1 MIKTPRAKLASF
13 AVASIAVLVLVAACR
28 NETQLPDAKETRV
41 ATSQAAA
48 TRVPGFL
55 QPAERPD
62 ALNLLPAPPLPGSG
76 AFAADEEIYRSTR
89 ELRDTP
95 RWRFAASDSNLGFP
109 QAAGIFEC
117 ALGVRISE
125 ATTPNLYVL
134 LRRTVIDAGQ
144 STYLV
149 KQKYGRTRPFVDHGD
164 TTCAPEDEETLR
176 NNASYPSGHA
186 SLGWTWA
193 LILAEIAPARADAL
207 FVRGL
212 QFGQSRVICGV
223 HRQSDVDAGRLV
235 AAAVVARLH
244 GNAEFTAQL
253 AQAKEEV
260 ARAEVRGERPTRDC
274 NAEKRTLATV
284 PTR

>member
-1 MIKTPRAKLASF
+1 MTKTLRATLASF
-13 AVASIAVLVLVAACR
+13 MAGSIAVLVLVAASR
-28 NETQLPDAKETRV
+28 NEAQLPDAQETRV
-41 ATSQAAA
+41 ARSQAAA

-62 ALNLLPAPPLPGSG
+62 ALSLLPAPPLPGSG
-76 AFAADEEIYRSTR
+76 AYAADEEIYRSTR

-144 STYLV
+144 STYPV

-164 TTCAPEDEETLR
+164 TTCVPEDEETLR
-176 NNASYPSGHA
+176 TNASYPSGHA

-193 LILAEIAPARADAL
+193 MILAEMAPARADAL

-260 ARAEVRGERPTRDC
+260 ARAAARGDRPTRDC
-274 NAEKRTLATV
+274 DAEARTLAAV